1 MSCNEISGGRGGD
14 AVHGQD
20 HGGGHDDMQ
29 SDMQGE
35 GPQGGSGKAHGKQ
48 GGHGGHGGHGGPT
61 GSISGQHDQGPS
73 KMSGQEGTNEASGA
87 SGASDPTAQAWLD
100 AFNKVRRDHNLP
112 ELVADNNL
120 TSSSAENNE
129 MNQGKP
135 LGHYND
141 ISKWGS
147 EGQITAQADGGEN
160 VDQAIQQWLNSPEHY
175 AIMMDPKYKRVGF
188 AIKGD
193 IATADFGE

>member
-1 MSCNEISGGRGGD
+1 MSGG
-14 AVHGQD
+14 
-20 HGGGHDDMQ
+20 
-29 SDMQGE
+29 
-35 GPQGGSGKAHGKQ
+35 
-48 GGHGGHGGHGGPT
+48 
-61 GSISGQHDQGPS
+61 DQGPPI
-73 KMSGQEGTNEASGA
+73 MSGYGGGYGSQGASQASGA
-87 SGASDPTAQAWLD
+87 SGGATDPTTQKWLD
-100 AFNKVRRDHNLP
+100 AFNKVRADAGLP
-112 ELVADNNL
+112 PLVADNNL
-120 TSSSAENNE
+120 SSSSAENND

-175 AIMMDPKYKRVGF
+175 AIMMDPKYKRMGF